1 MLLEYRNTRLVKQ
14 RQLEN
19 EEQRYKTLLSQLLH
33 VEKQGKEDL
42 ERQAQRIK
50 QHYAQLLENFKTNVQ
65 TKAEQ
70 NISEINRNIAA
81 QNLRLEDEAQLQEEE
96 KAYLESK
103 MQQLEQENEVYSL
116 ELKNKSLTTEE
127 HSKR

>member
-1 MLLEYRNTRLVKQ
+1 M
-14 RQLEN
+14 
-19 EEQRYKTLLSQLLH
+19 
-33 VEKQGKEDL
+33 EKQGKEDL

-103 MQQLEQENEVYSL
+103 MQQRMWALRCLSM
-116 ELKNKSLTTEE
+116 
-127 HSKR
+127 